1 MIGWKS
7 QRKVAEIPNVVS
19 QRGFDDYEI
28 RLGDILRGERATLGK
43 SLFDVQRELRV
54 KASYIQAI
62 ENCDPSVFESPAFI
76 SGHVRSYAKYLHLD
90 PDDTYAAFC
99 AESGFSTAHG
109 LSVSASASKRPD
121 ILVSDDEDMFAE
133 PRSGFSVS
141 EDSVWSRV
149 EPAAIASSLVLLAL
163 IAGIGYGGWSVL
175 REVQRVT
182 LAPVDQPPVVLSDLD
197 PVQLAGSF
205 EDRQGTGVF
214 TPPRTEAMDR
224 LYRPQSLDVP
234 VVIARDAPIS
244 TLDPDSVGSFAS
256 AETTLPAVQTPAS
269 GTAELDAVD
278 LALAEIKAAQNLG
291 AEAAKTQSGERT
303 RTGPILYGDG
313 ARGVTIVAVRDAWVR
328 VRTASGTTIFT
339 QSMKAGDTYEV
350 PTTEVPPII
359 RIGSLGAVYFA
370 VDGVA
375 YGPAGTDGQVAN
387 VTLDA
392 ERLVNRLDV
401 ADLTADND
409 LVKVLAELNSR

>member
-7 QRKVAEIPNVVS
+7 QRKVAEVPNVVS
-19 QRGFDDYEI
+19 QKGFDDYEI

-109 LSVSASASKRPD
+109 LSDRANASKRPD

-133 PRSGFSVS
+133 PRSGFSVG
-141 EDSVWSRV
+141 EDSIWSRV
-149 EPAAIASSLVLLAL
+149 EPAAIASSLILVAL
-163 IAGIGYGGWSVL
+163 IGGIGYGGWSVL

-182 LAPVDQPPVVLSDLD
+182 LAPVDQTPVVLSDLD
-197 PVQLAGSF
+197 PVQLAGSVD
-205 EDRQGTGVF
+205 DRLGTGVF

-244 TLDPDSVGSFAS
+244 TLDPASVGSFAS

-269 GTAELDAVD
+269 GTAEPDAVD
-278 LALAEIKAAQNLG
+278 LALAEIKATQNAG
-291 AEAAKTQSGERT
+291 STSDSSSVARVSN
-303 RTGPILYGDG
+303 GPILYGDG
-313 ARGVTIVAVRDAWVR
+313 APGVTIVAVRDAWVR

-339 QSMKAGDTYEV
+339 KSMKAGDTYDV
-350 PTTEVPPII
+350 PQTEVPPVI

-370 VDGVA
+370 VDGVP

-392 ERLVNRLDV
+392 ERLVKRLEV
-401 ADLTADND
+401 ADLNADND
-409 LVKVLAELNSR
+409 LVRVLAELNSR